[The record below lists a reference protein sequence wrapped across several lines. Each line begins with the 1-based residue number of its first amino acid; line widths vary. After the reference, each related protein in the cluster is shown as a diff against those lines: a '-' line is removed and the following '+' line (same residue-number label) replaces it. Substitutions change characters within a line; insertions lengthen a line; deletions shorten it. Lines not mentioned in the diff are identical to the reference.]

1 MKFLILVDQRVG
13 APPLPDPI
21 AAYEASNAYLQA
33 MLADGRLDCVYF
45 FADVRRA
52 VAIANA
58 DSAEELWDALI
69 KYPLTPYQL
78 YEVHPLVGADYGFET
93 TIAGLKKRAGG

>member
-1 MKFLILVDQRVG
+1 MKFLVLVDQRVG

-21 AAYEASNAYLQA
+21 AAYEASNAYLETL
-33 MLADGRLDCVYF
+33 LADGKLDCVYF

-52 VAIANA
+52 MAIANA
-58 DSAEELWDALI
+58 DSVDELWDMLL

-78 YEVHPLVGADYGFET
+78 YEVHPLVAADHGFGT
-93 TIAGLKKRAGG
+93 IIAGLKKRAGG